1 MSIVMC
7 DDCEKRIDLD
17 YDESYDV
24 LNNEREIISA
34 LTESQLKSD
43 EMEIWDGEPEMYI
56 NQGWQEALQWVIGLR
71 KLKRYKLRREDG

>member
-1 MSIVMC
+1 M
-7 DDCEKRIDLD
+7 K
-17 YDESYDV
+17 
-24 LNNEREIISA
+24 NEREIVTA

>member
-1 MSIVMC
+1 M
-7 DDCEKRIDLD
+7 K
-17 YDESYDV
+17 
-24 LNNEREIISA
+24 NEREIVTA

-71 KLKRYKLRREDG
+71 KLKRYKLRRKDG

>member
-1 MSIVMC
+1 M
-7 DDCEKRIDLD
+7 K
-17 YDESYDV
+17 
-24 LNNEREIISA
+24 NEREIISA